1 LVAFLVCAIV
11 ICFII
16 FCFAEVSSRFTET
29 GGPYLYARKAFGPF
43 IGFEIAWLSW
53 LTRVTAFATIGNLL
67 VSYLAFF
74 LPEASS
80 ELWRT
85 IIITGIIVLLT
96 IINILGVRETAI
108 VSNIF
113 TVGKLIPLLLFV
125 LVGIFF
131 INFQNYSFEVSPGY
145 SSFSTAVMLLVFA
158 FTGFEASTITAGEV
172 KDPRKNFPFALFMAL
187 GVVVMLYVLIQF
199 VCIGTLPGLANSER
213 PLTDASFRFLGRT
226 GASIISIG
234 ALISMSGA
242 LNSAMLAST
251 RLPFAL
257 AEQGQLPK
265 VLSATHSRFHTPYR
279 SILLSS
285 AAILIISLS
294 YTFMSALTITT
305 ITRLIIYIA
314 TCGGLLA
321 LRRNS
326 KEREAIFKIPAG
338 TFVSITALLLCLWL
352 LSNSAWREVR
362 DVTVVIAAG
371 LIFYFIYS
379 LIKRK
384 SRSENIYLKN

>member
-1 LVAFLVCAIV
+1 
-11 ICFII
+11 
-16 FCFAEVSSRFTET
+16 
-29 GGPYLYARKAFGPF
+29 
-43 IGFEIAWLSW
+43 
-53 LTRVTAFATIGNLL
+53 LL

-96 IINILGVRETAI
+96 IINLIGVRETAI

-131 INFQNYSFEVSPGY
+131 INFQNYSFEVSPDY
-145 SSFSTAVMLLVFA
+145 SSFSTAVMLLVYA

-172 KDPRKNFPFALFMAL
+172 KDPRKNFPFALFIAL
-187 GVVVMLYVLIQF
+187 GVVVILYVLIQF
-199 VCIGTLPGLANSER
+199 VCIGTLPDLANSER
-213 PLTDASFRFLGRT
+213 PLTDASFRFLGRA

-234 ALISMSGA
+234 ALISMSGT

-265 VLSATHSRFHTPYR
+265 ILSATHSRFHTPYI

-285 AAILIISLS
+285 AAILTISLS

-305 ITRLIIYIA
+305 ITRLIIYTV

-326 KEREAIFKIPAG
+326 KDSKGKEAIFKIPAG
-338 TFVSITALLLCLWL
+338 TFVSITALLLCVWL
-352 LSNSAWREVR
+352 LSSSAWGEVR
-362 DVTVVIAAG
+362 DVSIAIVAG
-371 LIFYFIYS
+371 LFFYFIYN

-384 SRSENIYLKN
+384 SRLKHIYHTN